1 MQNVNKVKFRK
12 WRKQTGLD
20 LDWSIFDICRSFF
33 EWGCGYNFFT
43 TVMNLYKASKIN
55 NMHNWQLHLPWIFI
69 VSKAVLIGHIT
80 WFSVVQ
86 SARNKRDLRTRDKQ
100 LIRLQIIYKHP
111 CWSSLDRDFSARR
124 GSLCVVTLRT
134 WVKQACLCLYLDLL
148 QNTKQAL
155 HNVIQP
161 WFNSVTFSCLV
172 FMFTYFSI
180 T

>member
-1 MQNVNKVKFRK
+1 MKKTNRP
-12 WRKQTGLD
+12 WP
-20 LDWSIFDICRSFF
+20 WSIYIRYMQIIFRM
-33 EWGCGYNFFT
+33 CGYNFFT

-69 VSKAVLIGHIT
+69 VSKALLIGHIT

-124 GSLCVVTLRT
+124 GSLCVVTLGT

-161 WFNSVTFSCLV
+161 WFNSVTFSCSV

>member
-1 MQNVNKVKFRK
+1 MVPSVHDLFSCSVQNVNKVKNKHTREFRK

-69 VSKAVLIGHIT
+69 VSKALLIGHIT

-100 LIRLQIIYKHP
+100 LIRLQITYKHP

-124 GSLCVVTLRT
+124 GSLCVVTVRT
-134 WVKQACLCLYLDLL
+134 WVKQACLCL
-148 QNTKQAL
+148 
-155 HNVIQP
+155 
-161 WFNSVTFSCLV
+161 
-172 FMFTYFSI
+172 
-180 T
+180 